1 MHLCVC
7 MCVSNAVNMGQN
19 LGLKARDLTPC
30 GLNVCGWAC
39 SHIFCI
45 LFLGLFCS
53 IHSIESFLSPE
64 TMLTKHSDGFLQ
76 LPMTFSDSFCLTLT
90 SAMCTLFSFSF
101 AIIRYS
107 LIITF
112 RRNNVVMV
120 KKITTKVWGRL
131 FGCKKG

>member
-1 MHLCVC
+1 MCLCASELPSVIFLLHFHLICKRKKQSVVHL
-7 MCVSNAVNMGQN
+7 CVSNAVNMGQN

-30 GLNVCGWAC
+30 GLNVCGRAC
-39 SHIFCI
+39 SHI
-45 LFLGLFCS
+45 FCS

-90 SAMCTLFSFSF
+90 SAMCTLFSF

-120 KKITTKVWGRL
+120 KK
-131 FGCKKG
+131 